1 MIIEKLA
8 DWNDS
13 WKIPTRQG
21 NKVTAKLTK
30 EATRFVADGT
40 SG

>member
-13 WKIPTRQG
+13 WKIPARHE
-21 NKVTAKLTK
+21 NKVTAKFTK
-30 EATRFVADGT
+30 QATRFVA
-40 SG
+40 